1 MASLTEKTTALG
13 YVNAMHLLRRTT
25 YKPSKALANTFASL
39 TPAQALD
46 QLFTFNAPAIQKP
59 INKDTSATYFP
70 DFANPTVVYDSAVDN
85 QYQTDTINFW
95 MYNAVKDS
103 SIQWKLNMF
112 LHSIYI
118 IDYSTVSMTY
128 DYINLLQLY
137 TNKSLKELAYKMTLN
152 QRMLYYLSNNT
163 NTKTAPNQNYAR
175 EFLELFTIM
184 KGPQIAA
191 GNYTN
196 YTELDVQQAAKVLT
210 GFRATN
216 GLDLRMNYLDKGMT
230 ANSAGHIPNP
240 TNAGWTYATTNI
252 PTGYCVLSQHDIT
265 NKTFSAAFGG
275 TTINGSNALTGTYT
289 VYDELQAF
297 INMIFGQTETAMNYA
312 RRIYR
317 FFVKS
322 EISLEAEADII
333 SPLALN
339 LLSVQGGVTYNLEA
353 AVKLLLKSKH
363 FYDEEDTIA
372 KDQNFGG
379 KVKSPLDLMLNFMN
393 ESSFGIV
400 SPILNPS
407 HFFVYFNVLRG
418 YCWNSGFQFFD
429 SVNVSGY
436 PGYSDSPNFDKNW
449 VTIATL
455 NQRYQSG
462 WVEWII
468 NGYNF
473 NGFYSKLDV
482 PEFIRTSGNFTNP
495 ANATILLSE
504 LFDIFFVSNPQGLR
518 YGYFE
523 NALLNGLSAANW
535 ATTWNTWIADLT
547 NVTKKN
553 AVKIATERLLKA
565 MLKSVEYQVM

>member
-13 YVNAMHLLRRTT
+13 YINAMHLLRRTT
-25 YKPSKALANTFASL
+25 FNPSKAQANAFASL

-46 QLFTFNAPAIQKP
+46 QLFTFVAPSLQKP
-59 INKDTSATYFP
+59 VKKEDGTTYFP
-70 DFANPTVVYDSAVDN
+70 DFANPTVTYDSTYDN
-85 QYQTDTINFW
+85 QTPTDSMNFW
-95 MYNAVKDS
+95 MYNAVKNS
-103 SIQWKLNMF
+103 TIQWKLNLF
-112 LHSIYI
+112 LHSIFI
-118 IDYSTVSMTY
+118 VDYTSVSMTY
-128 DYINLLQLY
+128 DYINLIQFY
-137 TNKSLKELAYKMTLN
+137 TNKSLKELAYKISLN
-152 QRMLYYLSNNT
+152 QRMLYYLTNNT
-163 NTKTAPNQNYAR
+163 NTKFSPNQNYAR

-216 GLDLRMNYLDKGMT
+216 ALSARMDYLDKGAT
-230 ANSAGHIPNP
+230 ANVAGHIPNP
-240 TNAGWTYATTNI
+240 TNAGWTYAATNI
-252 PTGYCVLSQHDIT
+252 PTGYCTLSQHDIT

-297 INMIFGQTETAMNYA
+297 INMIFAQNETAKNYA

-322 EISLEAEADII
+322 EITTEVESDII
-333 SPLALN
+333 DPMATN
-339 LLSVQGGVTYNLEA
+339 LLSVQGGITYNLEA

-363 FYDEEDTIA
+363 FYDEEDSIA
-372 KDQNFGG
+372 RDQNFGG
-379 KVKSPLDLMLNFMN
+379 KVKSPMDLVLNFIN
-393 ESSFGIV
+393 ESSV
-400 SPILNPS
+400 QLASPITHPT
-407 HFFVYFNVLRG
+407 HFFNYFNNLRN
-418 YCWNSGFQFFD
+418 YIYNSGFQFFD

-436 PGYSDSPNFDKNW
+436 PGYSDAPSYDKNW

-455 NQRYQSG
+455 NQRYKSG

-473 NGFYSKLDV
+473 NGFFSKLDV
-482 PEFIRTSGNFTNP
+482 PEFVRTSGNFTDP
-495 ANATILLSE
+495 ANATTLLNE
-504 LFDIFFVSNPQGLR
+504 LFDMYFVSTPQGLR

-553 AVKIATERLLKA
+553 AVKIALERLLKA